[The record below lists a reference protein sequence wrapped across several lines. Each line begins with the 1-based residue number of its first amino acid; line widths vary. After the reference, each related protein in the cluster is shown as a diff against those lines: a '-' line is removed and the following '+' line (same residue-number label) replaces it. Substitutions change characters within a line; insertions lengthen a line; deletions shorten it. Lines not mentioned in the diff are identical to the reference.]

1 MLFVK
6 KVVAIDGP
14 SGAGKSTIAKMLAR
28 ELGFDYLDTGALYR
42 AVALYLVRQGFQEE
56 TADEALAAAL
66 KKVTVAFRQGRVMV
80 NNADVSDEIRS
91 PEASHFASVFSAR
104 RPVREYLL
112 DIQRDAARHADIVAE
127 GRDMTTVVFPR
138 AYRKF
143 YLDASVD
150 ERTRRRT
157 TELLSKGYE
166 VHEERIRAEIIERD
180 ARDAG
185 RDIAPLKRAD
195 DACFVDSTGLD
206 VAEVFSRMLMSLRH
220 PRETTG
226 R

>member
-1 MLFVK
+1 MLFVN

-42 AVALYLVRQGFQEE
+42 AVALYLVRQGLQEGA
-56 TADEALAAAL
+56 ADETIAAVL
-66 KKVTVAFRQGRVMV
+66 KKVTVAFRQGRVLV

-104 RPVREYLL
+104 KPVREYLL
-112 DIQRDAARHADIVAE
+112 EIQRDAARHADIVAE
-127 GRDMTTVVFPR
+127 GRDMTTVVFPG

-157 TELLSKGYE
+157 IELLSKGYE
-166 VHEERIRAEIIERD
+166 VQEERIRTEIIERD

-206 VAEVFSRMLMSLRH
+206 VTEVFSRMLTHLV
-220 PRETTG
+220 PARETTG